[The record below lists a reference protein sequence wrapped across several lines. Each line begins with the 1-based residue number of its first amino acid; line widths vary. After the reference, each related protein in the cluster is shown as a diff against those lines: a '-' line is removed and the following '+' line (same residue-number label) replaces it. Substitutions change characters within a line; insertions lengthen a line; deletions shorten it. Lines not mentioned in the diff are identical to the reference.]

1 MVHSFRLG
9 GFGYTQENIGKTGVD
24 RIDCSQ
30 NDLKQRNSCDIID
43 QIKAWAEMV
52 SSSSPSPLLVKGIST
67 HATIDINDGR
77 QETST
82 GKGTTHDTNCT
93 IFQPLLPGMVL
104 LQFFLKRSII

>member
-43 QIKAWAEMV
+43 QNKAWAEMV
-52 SSSSPSPLLVKGIST
+52 SFSSPSPHLIKGIST
-67 HATIDINDGR
+67 HATINDGR

-82 GKGTTHDTNCT
+82 GKGTIHDTNCT
-93 IFQPLLPGMVL
+93 IFQPLLPSMVL